1 MSERR
6 LYPRLKKQTSVT
18 VKVQSAPDAREL
30 EGKSFP
36 CYSVNVS
43 LNGLLLSVD
52 NDVPVGSYL
61 ELYIQSE
68 KCWHAGTVVRTSE
81 VQKDNLE
88 QQKAY
93 FVGIEF
99 DSETSSR
106 SDAWRLA
113 ISKLQDEED

>member
-88 QQKAY
+88 QM
-93 FVGIEF
+93 
-99 DSETSSR
+99 
-106 SDAWRLA
+106 
-113 ISKLQDEED
+113 

>member
-1 MSERR
+1 MPERR

-30 EGKSFP
+30 EGKDLP
-36 CYSVNVS
+36 CYSVNIS

-68 KCWHAGTVVRTSE
+68 KCWHAGTVVWTSE
-81 VQKDNLE
+81 VQKDNPE
-88 QQKAY
+88 QQIAY

-99 DSETSSR
+99 NSVKSPQSN
-106 SDAWRLA
+106 AWRSA
-113 ISKLQDEED
+113 ILKLLGDEV